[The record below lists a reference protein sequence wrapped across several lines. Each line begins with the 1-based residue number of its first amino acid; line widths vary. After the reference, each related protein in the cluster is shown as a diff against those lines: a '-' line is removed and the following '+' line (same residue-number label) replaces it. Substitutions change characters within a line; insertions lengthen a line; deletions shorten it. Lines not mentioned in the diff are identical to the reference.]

1 MGQTDYGYTVQ
12 VRRYN
17 VARWLPIACNSPE
30 DAYATVRHALGDGGY
45 HIARVSVRVGTSN
58 VFRVV
63 DTVEVKD
70 GYVPAEDA

>member
-1 MGQTDYGYTVQ
+1 MYGYTVQ
-12 VRRYN
+12 VRRYD
-17 VARWLPIACNSPE
+17 VPAWLPIACNTPE
-30 DAYATVRHALGDGGY
+30 DAYAMVRHALGDGGY
-45 HIARVSVRVGTSN
+45 HIARVAARVGTSN